1 MAISGDEA
9 TFVDPLG
16 NRVTVNQSIVDHI
29 LEDAARRHDG
39 REAHFPLIPE
49 TIEKPAEIS
58 VGFSAS
64 RETGRVWV
72 RRRYARVVKTDKGR
86 MIGMVADLYR
96 GRWAGLTF
104 FRGRLSGLKNLRTG
118 LRMYADK

>member
-16 NRVTVNQSIVDHI
+16 NRVTVNQSIVDHT
-29 LEDAARRHDG
+29 LEDAARRHDS

-49 TIEKPAEIS
+49 TIEKPAEIW

-64 RETGRVWV
+64 RGTSRVWV

-86 MIGMVADLYR
+86 TIGMVADLDV
-96 GRWAGLTF
+96 GRWAVLTF
-104 FRGRLSGLKNLRTG
+104 FRGRTPSRLRTR
-118 LRMYADK
+118 LRIYAAE